1 MTVPGPETEC
11 PVHADFWAKGDTQ
24 AERVALLYKAIAGGF
39 DPDGLIVQTQGF
51 HKFVEQGP
59 LDKHARKTR
68 YGNICPTS
76 GSHHRQKP
84 EQSPDHG

>member
-39 DPDGLIVQTQGF
+39 DPDGLIIQTQGF
-51 HKFVEQGP
+51 HKVV
-59 LDKHARKTR
+59 
-68 YGNICPTS
+68 
-76 GSHHRQKP
+76 
-84 EQSPDHG
+84 